1 MRKHYS
7 LTFTA
12 VSCLVL
18 RYASPVSPSMAVS
31 WWIVS
36 LLTAL
41 VSLPPH
47 LQHKPCCIPLKVQ
60 DKQQELDFHPYLH
73 RLSYFHVFSSL
84 ASSEENSLVLC
95 CQEEETFASSKTS
108 SSQQQQRMA
117 CLVVKQ
123 RQEILTTGI
132 TFQET
137 RRGSEQ
143 LESQTLPVEEE
154 SKMMSRWERNSCCR
168 KSSSWREGENR
179 QMCSKRQ
186 GMMWVPRMTFSLGK
200 LLSFEAKRRTVIR
213 QDHLSSNQINAQ

>member
-47 LQHKPCCIPLKVQ
+47 LLIFNTNPAASPSKIQ
-60 DKQQELDFHPYLH
+60 DKQQELDFHPCFH
-73 RLSYFHVFSSL
+73 RLSYFHVFLSL
-84 ASSEENSLVLC
+84 ASSVENSLVLC

-117 CLVVKQ
+117 CLVVKE

-132 TFQET
+132 TFQEK

-200 LLSFEAKRRTVIR
+200 LLSFEAKRETVIR
-213 QDHLSSNQINAQ
+213 QDHLSSN